1 MMRQLL
7 WKDYRLNGTVLLV
20 IGIIMAVI
28 YGIGIAT
35 QVHSSW
41 PHMPSAADWAG
52 MLVSYGTVAL
62 YLTIFFAAL
71 LGGNA
76 IAAERADRSAHF
88 LAYLPPTKTQIL
100 ASKVLV
106 ALAAMVL
113 VWSFILLSLRA
124 SGWMTGQPVELSS
137 GVTARGALDLCILTF
152 GVGWLA
158 SASLESAIFPVILA
172 IVSPIALS
180 FAVVLA
186 CDLLGLPRFR
196 MGPYAEQA
204 SVWTGFV
211 AFALGTWNY
220 YHRIEP

>member
-7 WKDYRLNGTVLLV
+7 WKDYRLNGTVLL
-20 IGIIMAVI
+20 IIAIIVFGI

-41 PHMPSAADWAG
+41 PHMPSTVDWG
-52 MLVSYGTVAL
+52 DMLVSYGTVAL

-100 ASKVLV
+100 ASKFIVSFCAMLVVWVL
-106 ALAAMVL
+106 
-113 VWSFILLSLRA
+113 ILLSLRVA
-124 SGWMTGQPVELSS
+124 GWLSGQPVELSS

-152 GVGWLA
+152 GMGWLA
-158 SASLESAIFPVILA
+158 SASLQTAIFPIIIA
-172 IVSPIALS
+172 ISSPIALS
-180 FAVVLA
+180 FAIVLV
-186 CDLLGLPRFR
+186 CDLLGIPRFQ
-196 MGPYAEQA
+196 MGPYAEHA
-204 SVWTGFV
+204 SIWTGLV

-220 YHRIEP
+220 FHRIEP